1 MILQAFYYLIYC
13 LSESKGMLNKMCN
26 LKQIPFYLA
35 MKRKKIFKNQLQV
48 LVGLVCLFFGNKEHC
63 FYKKICLVVF
73 YSTTFRKR
81 SLQCPLRC
89 CYNED
94 SYVFSVYMCQTSIEM
109 NLVNFQFKLN
119 DTQLEVQ
126 EHLIESYS
134 STITN
139 TNQFSYD
146 M

>member
-13 LSESKGMLNKMCN
+13 LSESKGMLNKMYN

-48 LVGLVCLFFGNKEHC
+48 LVGFVCLF
-63 FYKKICLVVF
+63 LVTKNIV
-73 YSTTFRKR
+73 SIRKSVWWYFIQQHLER
-81 SLQCPLRC
+81 DPLRC

>member
-1 MILQAFYYLIYC
+1 
-13 LSESKGMLNKMCN
+13 
-26 LKQIPFYLA
+26 
-35 MKRKKIFKNQLQV
+35 
-48 LVGLVCLFFGNKEHC
+48 
-63 FYKKICLVVF
+63 
-73 YSTTFRKR
+73 
-81 SLQCPLRC
+81 
-89 CYNED
+89 
-94 SYVFSVYMCQTSIEM
+94 MCQTSIEM

-126 EHLIESYS
+126 EHLIESHS